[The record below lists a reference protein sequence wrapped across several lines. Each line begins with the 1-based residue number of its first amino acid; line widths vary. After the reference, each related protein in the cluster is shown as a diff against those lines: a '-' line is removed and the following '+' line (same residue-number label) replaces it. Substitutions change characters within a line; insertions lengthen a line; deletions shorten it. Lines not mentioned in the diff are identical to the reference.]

1 MGRNERGRLKAERQY
16 SSASRDDLQRSKW
29 FIRRR
34 DNVCSIACQQK
45 AEAAKDIVKDYTL
58 TR

>member
-1 MGRNERGRLKAERQY
+1 M
-16 SSASRDDLQRSKW
+16 

-45 AEAAKDIVKDYTL
+45 AEATKGVGNTDTL